1 MADYS
6 RERNYDKQVGLN
18 ATRKDY
24 NCPCCGKSFLISNV
38 KLEKF
43 ELDREI
49 VFWAKLGY
57 RIRYGAY
64 RICPH
69 CEKIR
74 NFSISFPIIFTKI
87 YIITAIITSIIASCI
102 NFDKYGMVTIGA
114 WLGLTTPI
122 LLLVWLLPTLVMF
135 KKTKKIDFDKAL
147 SGNAVDWNPI
157 RESENK

>member
-6 RERNYDKQVGLN
+6 RERNYDNQVAFN

-49 VFWAKLGY
+49 VYWPKFGY
-57 RIRYGAY
+57 RIRYGVY

-87 YIITAIITSIIASCI
+87 YIIIAIISSIIACCI
-102 NFDKYGMVTIGA
+102 NFDKYGTVTIGA
-114 WLGLTTPI
+114 WLGLATPV

-147 SGNAVDWNPI
+147 SSNAVDWSPI
-157 RESENK
+157 LESEHK